1 MGQES
6 LSILIK
12 TQGMEEG
19 MKYLQWLVG
28 GFLCTACVVVFSWQ
42 SALAQNQSQKMDE
55 VVVSATR
62 SEMAVGDA
70 PQNVSILTSKEIM
83 DSPFDRVEDIV
94 RQEAGIYN
102 FRHFGLQRNGIVSP
116 LNMRGVG
123 QNRVLLLVDGVP
135 QNDNFNNS
143 IAWVAWGHIPK
154 EAIERIEIVRGPTSA
169 LYGSEGLGGVI
180 HIITKNPQKD
190 RETSIRGEA
199 GTADTYKGAGFYSQK
214 FNDFGALLA
223 GGYEESDGFYMTDN
237 PKSYNTKRHRDVGK
251 VMGKA
256 SYDFG
261 PQTNLSLASLY
272 YDHETG
278 KGRKY
283 FYDDLQLDQYWLNFS
298 HQGDLLELKSLVY
311 LNRADKTAFQDK
323 SPDFD
328 FLLRKEDAPSDTWG
342 ADLQGSLALRPWA
355 RLTLGAAFKEISWDY
370 DNIYTQSDQKE
381 GAEGKQRYISPFT
394 SLDFRFLDDSLL
406 VSLGAR
412 YDVIKTFD
420 GANWNT
426 ASRAG
431 KGPFDNS
438 FDSET
443 EDSFS
448 PKLGITYHLSPK
460 TTLRASGGKGFRAP
474 SLFELF
480 KVHVRQGGEF
490 YREANPDLEPEEIW
504 SYDFGLEHFVTDNL
518 MAKATFYQAFA
529 QDYIGNRLTGSQKF
543 AGGKKTRFE
552 YVNDNISEVDIY
564 GAELEMQWYP
574 RKDLSLFANYTYNIS
589 EIKEDKNNPEL
600 EGNYL
605 TNDPRHK
612 VHVGLNYTNPSLV
625 DVNLLVN
632 YYADMYF
639 DAENRLKE
647 SDYTTVDLRMSRR
660 FMDRFTVY
668 LNAENI
674 FDEEYVIF
682 RRLGRDD
689 TVAPGAVF
697 MGGLKVDL

>member
-1 MGQES
+1 MKRFKWFGILLVATLLGCPFLLSAQE
-6 LSILIK
+6 
-12 TQGMEEG
+12 
-19 MKYLQWLVG
+19 
-28 GFLCTACVVVFSWQ
+28 Q
-42 SALAQNQSQKMDE
+42 SKDAHRLDT

-62 SEMAVGDA
+62 SEMAPRDA
-70 PQNVSILTSKEIM
+70 SQNVSVLSSQEIM

-102 FRHFGLQRNGIVSP
+102 FRHFGLQTNGVVSP

-135 QNDNFNNS
+135 QNDNFNNA

-154 EAIERIEIVRGPTSA
+154 EAIERIEIVRGPASA

-180 HIITKNPQKD
+180 HIITKNPGAE
-190 RETSIRGEA
+190 REASIRGEA

-214 FNDFGALLA
+214 FNNFGVLLA
-223 GGYEESDGFYMTDN
+223 GGHEESDGFYMTDN
-237 PKSYNTKRHRDVGK
+237 PESYNTKRHRDAGK
-251 VMGKA
+251 VLGKA
-256 SYDFG
+256 TYDFG

-278 KGRKY
+278 KGREF
-283 FYDDLQLDQYWLNFS
+283 FYDELQLDQHWLNFS
-298 HQGDLLELKSLVY
+298 HQGELLELKSLVY

-323 SPDFD
+323 SPNFD
-328 FLLRKEDAPSDTWG
+328 FLLRQEEVPADTWG
-342 ADLQGSLALRPWA
+342 ADLQGSLALSPRA
-355 RLTLGAAFKEISWDY
+355 KLTLGAAFKEVFWDY
-370 DNIYTQSDQKE
+370 DNVYTNSDRKE
-381 GAEGKQRYISPFT
+381 GAEGKQRFISPFS
-394 SLDFRFLDDSLL
+394 SLDLKLLDDSLH

-412 YDVIKTFD
+412 YDYIKTFD
-420 GANWNT
+420 GANWNS
-426 ASRAG
+426 ASTAG
-431 KGPFDNS
+431 KDPFDNS

-448 PKLGITYHLSPK
+448 PKLGITYHHSPN
-460 TTLRASGGKGFRAP
+460 TTVRASGGKGFRSP

-490 YREANPDLEPEEIW
+490 YREANPDLKPEEIW
-504 SYDFGLEHFVTDNL
+504 SYDIGVEHFFSHTL

-529 QDYIGNRLTGSQKF
+529 QDYIGNRLTGQEPF
-543 AGGKKTRFE
+543 AGGEKTRFE
-552 YVNDNISEVDIY
+552 YINDNISEVDIY

-574 RKDLSLFANYTYNIS
+574 REDLSLFANYTYNIS
-589 EIKEDKNNPEL
+589 EVKKDKNNPEL

-639 DAENRLKE
+639 DAENTLKE
-647 SDYTTVDLRMSRR
+647 SNYTTIDLRVSRR
-660 FMDRFTVY
+660 FMDHFTVY

-697 MGGLKVDL
+697 TGGLKIEF

>member
-1 MGQES
+1 MKRFKWFGILLITTVLGYPFLLSAQE
-6 LSILIK
+6 
-12 TQGMEEG
+12 
-19 MKYLQWLVG
+19 
-28 GFLCTACVVVFSWQ
+28 Q
-42 SALAQNQSQKMDE
+42 SKDAHRLDT

-62 SEMAVGDA
+62 SEMASRDA
-70 PQNVSILTSKEIM
+70 PQNVSVLSSQEIM

-102 FRHFGLQRNGIVSP
+102 FRHSGLQTNGVVSP

-135 QNDNFNNS
+135 QNDNFNNA

-154 EAIERIEIVRGPTSA
+154 EAIERIEIVRGPASA

-180 HIITKNPQKD
+180 HIITKNPGKE
-190 RETSIRGEA
+190 RKTSIRGEA

-214 FNDFGALLA
+214 FNNFGALLA

-237 PKSYNTKRHRDVGK
+237 PESYNTRRHRDAGK
-251 VMGKA
+251 VLGKA
-256 SYDFG
+256 TYDFG
-261 PQTNLSLASLY
+261 PQTNLSMTSLY

-278 KGRKY
+278 KGREF
-283 FYDDLQLDQYWLNFS
+283 FYDELQLDQHWLNFS
-298 HQGDLLELKSLVY
+298 HQGELLELKSLVY

-328 FLLRKEDAPSDTWG
+328 FLLRKEEAPSDTWG
-342 ADLQGSLALRPWA
+342 ADLQGTLALSSWA

-370 DNIYTQSDQKE
+370 DNIFTQKSGQPDRDE
-381 GAEGKQRYISPFT
+381 GAEGKQRFISPFS
-394 SLDFRFLDDSLL
+394 SLDLRLLDDSLL

-412 YDVIKTFD
+412 YDYIKTFD
-420 GANWNT
+420 GANRNS
-426 ASRAG
+426 ASSAG
-431 KGPFDNS
+431 KDPFDNS

-448 PKLGITYHLSPK
+448 PKLGITYHHSPN
-460 TTLRASGGKGFRAP
+460 TTFRASGGKGFRSP

-490 YREANPDLEPEEIW
+490 YREANPDLKPEEIW
-504 SYDFGLEHFVTDNL
+504 SYDIGVEHFLTNTL

-529 QDYIGNRLTGSQKF
+529 QDYIGNRLTGQEPF
-543 AGGKKTRFE
+543 AGGTKTRFE
-552 YVNDNISEVDIY
+552 YINDNISEVDIY

-574 RKDLSLFANYTYNIS
+574 REDLSLFANYTYNIS
-589 EIKEDKNNPEL
+589 EVKEDKNNPEL
-600 EGNYL
+600 QGNYL

-639 DAENRLKE
+639 DAENTLKE
-647 SDYTTVDLRMSRR
+647 SNYTTVDLQVSRR
-660 FMDRFTVY
+660 VTDRFTVY

-682 RRLGRDD
+682 RSLGRDD

-697 MGGLKVDL
+697 TGGLKIDF

>member
-1 MGQES
+1 
-6 LSILIK
+6 
-12 TQGMEEG
+12 
-19 MKYLQWLVG
+19 MKCGEWGIG
-28 GFLCTACVVVFSWQ
+28 GLLCAVCVVVLSWQ
-42 SALAQNQSQKMDE
+42 SALAEDQSQKMDE

-62 SEMAVGDA
+62 SEIAAGDA
-70 PQNVSILTSKEIM
+70 PQNVSVLTSREIM

-102 FRHFGLQRNGIVSP
+102 FRHFGLQTNGIVSP

-123 QNRVLLLVDGVP
+123 QNRVLILVDGVP
-135 QNDNFNNS
+135 QNDNFNNA

-180 HIITKNPQKD
+180 HIITKNPGKE

-214 FNDFGALLA
+214 FKNFGALLA

-237 PKSYNTKRHRDVGK
+237 PQSYNTKRHRDVGK

-256 SYDFG
+256 TYDFG

-278 KGRKY
+278 KGREF
-283 FYDDLQLDQYWLNFS
+283 FYDELQLDQHWLNFS
-298 HQGDLLELKSLVY
+298 HQGELLELKSLVY

-323 SPDFD
+323 SPNFD
-328 FLLRKEDAPSDTWG
+328 YLLRKEEVPTDTWG
-342 ADLQGSLALRPWA
+342 ADLQGSLTLSPWA
-355 RLTLGAAFKEISWDY
+355 KLTLGAAFKEISWDY
-370 DNIYTQSDQKE
+370 DNIYTQSNQKE
-381 GAEGKQRYISPFT
+381 GAKGKQRFISPFS
-394 SLDFRFLDDSLL
+394 SLDFRFLDDSFL
-406 VSLGAR
+406 VSLGTR
-412 YDVIKTFD
+412 YDYIKTFD
-420 GANWNT
+420 GANWNN
-426 ASRAG
+426 AKSAG
-431 KGPFDNS
+431 KAPFDNS

-448 PKLGITYHLSPK
+448 PKLGLTYHLSPN
-460 TTLRASGGKGFRAP
+460 TTFRASGGKGFRAP
-474 SLFELF
+474 SLCEMF
-480 KVHVRQGGEF
+480 KVHVRQGGQY
-490 YREANPDLEPEEIW
+490 YREANPNLKPEEIW
-504 SYDFGLEHFVTDNL
+504 SYDFGLEHFLTENL

-529 QDYIGNRLTGSQKF
+529 QDYIGDRLTAQVPIS
-543 AGGKKTRFE
+543 GGKTRNE
-552 YVNDNISEVDIY
+552 YIKDNISEVDIY
-564 GAELEMQWYP
+564 GTELEVQWYP
-574 RKDLSLFANYTYNIS
+574 RQDLSLFANYTYNIS
-589 EIKEDKNNPEL
+589 EVKEDENNPEW

-605 TNDPRHK
+605 PNDPRHK
-612 VHVGLNYTNPSLV
+612 VHLGVNYTNPNLV

-632 YYADMYF
+632 YYADIYL
-639 DAENRLKE
+639 DEENTFKE
-647 SDYTTVDLRMSRR
+647 SDYTTVDLRISRK

-682 RRLGRDD
+682 RQASKED

-697 MGGLKVDL
+697 MGGLKIDL